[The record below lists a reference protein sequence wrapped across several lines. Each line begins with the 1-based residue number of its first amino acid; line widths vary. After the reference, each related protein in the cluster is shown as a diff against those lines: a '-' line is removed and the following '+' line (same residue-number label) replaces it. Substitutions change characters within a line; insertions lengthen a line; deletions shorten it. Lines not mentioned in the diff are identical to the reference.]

1 MNNKNR
7 KIFLALL
14 AIVLVVVIM
23 FAITDGD
30 SSHGNKLTMNYLTE
44 TNTSGEKF
52 HVLLE
57 LENSGSMKGFMMRNQ
72 QVEYNNLNFIRNIKD
87 LVSNLENDAVV
98 SLDWKCGSR
107 SGSDYTS
114 LDQQGLENGGI
125 FNGGT
130 SLLQTYIQ
138 RLSAKANDTV
148 VTMFVSDM
156 VFSVNNVNDLN
167 KVKAELENNL
177 CPDVR
182 NALQKAKKNNTELLM
197 LQYTSDFNGDYY
209 YNCQK
214 PQPVYRGKKVTLEQR
229 PYYLLVF
236 GTKQNLNYLVTQ
248 NKLPKCEKMWATY
261 TFDESNYTLQ
271 DLNTYP
277 DKHWNNYD
285 PILENPNPIFTF
297 WTDNNW
303 ETQSSEVEIE
313 LTKAIQLPSFL
324 EDWQPICD
332 SKAVSNVT
340 RVSDSDTKIKVSVKN
355 FDQLYRSE
363 EVNIKLISSRSNW
376 DACSIENDV
385 LPLDSV
391 QFLEGKTWAFSYL
404 METIKDV
411 YPTIA
416 EDVKVGEFKFMFM
429 KE

>member
-30 SSHGNKLTMNYLTE
+30 PSHGNKLTMNYLTE

-72 QVEYNNLNFIRNIKD
+72 QVEYNNLNFIRNIKN
-87 LVSNLENDAVV
+87 LVSNLENDTVV
-98 SLDWKCGSR
+98 SLDWKCGSI

-114 LDQQGLENGGI
+114 LDQQGLENGEI
-125 FNGGT
+125 FNAGT

-167 KVKAELENNL
+167 KVKAELVNNL

-214 PQPVYRGKKVTLEQR
+214 PQPIYKNKKVTLKQR
-229 PYYLLVF
+229 PYYVLVF
-236 GTKQNLNYLVTQ
+236 GTKQNLNYLVSQ
-248 NKLPKCEKMWATY
+248 NKLPNCEKMWATY
-261 TFDESNYTLQ
+261 TFDDSNYASQELKTTP
-271 DLNTYP
+271 N
-277 DKHWNNYD
+277 KHWKNYAPD
-285 PILENPNPIFTF
+285 ATEPVFTF
-297 WTDNNW
+297 WTLEDW
-303 ETQSSEVEIE
+303 ETQTSEVEIE
-313 LTKAIQLPSFL
+313 LDTAIQLPRFL
-324 EDWQPICD
+324 ENWQPFCD
-332 SKAVSNVT
+332 SKAVSSVT
-340 RVSDSDTKIKVSVKN
+340 KISDTKIKVSVKN
-355 FDQLYRSE
+355 FDQLGRIE
-363 EVNIKLISSRSNW
+363 KVDIKLISSRSNW

-391 QFLEGKTWAFSYL
+391 QLLEGKTWAFSYL

-416 EDVKVGEFKFMFM
+416 EDVTVGDFNFMFM